1 MSDRKSFEVRYDP
14 STDTFGQTIYFP
26 ADPYG
31 TKGFIAELPVGDSL
45 SGRILNMLL
54 LASKDVERLKETL
67 RCYRELSPG
76 FADTMERRVLAE
88 SKRAVYHRQQRKLWQ
103 RRCKA
108 VFRQAHG
115 RAPTVEELDA
125 LVAKDWRGERPE

>member
-1 MSDRKSFEVRYDP
+1 MSDFDFGDKYGVKSFKSEIGPDNE
-14 STDTFGQTIYFP
+14 
-26 ADPYG
+26 
-31 TKGFIAELPVGDSL
+31 IAL
-45 SGRILNMLL
+45 RILNMLR
-54 LASKDVERLKETL
+54 LAEQDVERLKETL

-76 FADTMERRVLAE
+76 LADTMERRVLAE

-125 LVAKDWRGERPE
+125 LVAKDWKGSHE